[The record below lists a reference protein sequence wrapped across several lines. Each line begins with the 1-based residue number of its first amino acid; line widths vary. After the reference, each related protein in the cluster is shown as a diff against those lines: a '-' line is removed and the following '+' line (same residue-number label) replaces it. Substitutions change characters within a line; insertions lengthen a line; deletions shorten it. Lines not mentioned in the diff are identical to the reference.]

1 MVSDVKLLVVSLA
14 VLAAGACTKPNPAS
28 CADHHCADPALPFCD
43 TDGALEG
50 QPNTCIPVAC
60 TPGDVA
66 ACRGDEAIV
75 CSDSGTNYDVNH
87 CNLGCRPSTGCVT
100 QVTECTP
107 GVVRCGEKVLER
119 CNPAGEFEAEACA
132 VSCIDAPAPH
142 CAYLEPQY
150 LPDVCDVPA
159 TEAHLDLGSVNTDND
174 TLCNGGIV
182 HQTDMAPDICV
193 VRYKTITVPAGSTEA
208 KISGSRVLAL
218 VADESVAI
226 EGTLDVSADAT
237 VNGPGSGLFSSGGVA
252 FTTGGGGAG
261 ASSPGAPGG
270 SSSGTGGAA
279 NGGPIFAP
287 SPILVLRGGARA
299 RSACDFPFF
308 CAAEQSGGAGGA
320 FAAIACRGAV
330 TASGLID
337 AGGGGGHLGD
347 LAANYGAGGG
357 SGGFVALQA
366 LQVSVS
372 GRVYANGG
380 GGGDGKST
388 INFSLSGSDG
398 YRSSDYPGGAF
409 LSHDGG
415 YGGPGELRLHAA
427 RPGTRG
433 TGERA
438 GGGGGAMGSLQVF
451 TPSGVTPALAPA
463 DASPMFSNPRS
474 VRIR

>member
-43 TDGALEG
+43 SDGALEG

-107 GVVRCGEKVLER
+107 GVVRCGERVLER
-119 CNPAGEFEAEACA
+119 CNAAGEFEAEACA
-132 VSCIDAPAPH
+132 VSCIDAPSPH

-159 TEAHLDLGSVNTDND
+159 TEAHLDLGSVSTDDD

-193 VRYKTITVPAGSTEA
+193 VRYKTITVPAGGTEA
-208 KISGSRVLAL
+208 KVTGSRVLAL
-218 VADESVAI
+218 VGDESVSI
-226 EGTLDVSADAT
+226 GGTLDLSADAT
-237 VNGPGSGLFSSGGVA
+237 VSGPGAGTFISGGGA
-252 FTTGGGGAG
+252 FNVGGGGG
-261 ASSPGAPGG
+261 GGSTPGAPGG

-279 NGGPIFAP
+279 NGGVPFQP
-287 SPILVLRGGARA
+287 SPLLVLRGGAHPP
-299 RSACDFPFF
+299 DVTGGPLLIF
-308 CAAEQSGGAGGA
+308 AEMGGGAGGSVT
-320 FAAIACRGAV
+320 AIACRGSLRV
-330 TASGLID
+330 SGLID
-337 AGGGGGHLGD
+337 AGGGGGHKGD
-347 LAANYGAGGG
+347 TLSNFGAGGG
-357 SGGFVALQA
+357 SGGFIALQG
-366 LQVSVS
+366 LDVTVT

-380 GGGDGKST
+380 WGGDGRPSAGT
-388 INFSLSGSDG
+388 TWRNGYDG
-398 YRSSDYPGGAF
+398 ARSRSISFFEAA
-409 LSHDGG
+409 HDGG
-415 YGGPGELRLHAA
+415 LGGRGAVATGAA
-427 RPGTRG
+427 WAG
-433 TGERA
+433 TGNGQRA
-438 GGGGGAMGSLQVF
+438 SGGGGAMGAIQTF
-451 TPSGVTPALAPA
+451 TPAGMSPGLVPAEV
-463 DASPMFSNPRS
+463 SPDTSPSRELR
-474 VRIR
+474 VR